1 MNVNIN
7 QLELPKASAY
17 AAEALEIIT
26 RPEPDSKKLERA
38 IMCDPILASTLLRY
52 ANSPLNRRY
61 HEITNVPAA
70 LRLLGLKSVH
80 SAIVTATMHSLLQDD
95 SALGKQ
101 IIEHMVDTSMMCKL
115 IARHCCRTAADDLEF
130 LGLIHDVGMLVLAS
144 NFAAPY
150 RRIVKTAMEEAIE
163 IDRLEYAE
171 FGLSHDSVSAHV
183 AHDFRLPALHVE
195 LLRSFHQREPITEVN
210 DDRARDICVL
220 ALAHR
225 LLNESVEAGPR
236 LPETILETGD
246 QLKHALSMS
255 DQTIDGIVG
264 EYSALTAGKTDAG

>member
-1 MNVNIN
+1 MDVNIN

-26 RPEPDSKKLERA
+26 GPEPDSKKLEQA

-80 SAIVTATMHSLLQDD
+80 SAIVTATMHSLLPDD
-95 SALGKQ
+95 SATGKQ
-101 IIEHMVDTSMMCKL
+101 ILGHMVAISMMCKL
-115 IARHCCRTAADDLEF
+115 IARHCCRAAADDLEF

-150 RRIVKTAMEEAIE
+150 RRIVETAMEEAVE

-225 LLNESVEAGPR
+225 LLNEYVGAGPC
-236 LPETILETGD
+236 LPETIHETSD
-246 QLKHALSMS
+246 QLKHALSVS
-255 DQTIDGIVG
+255 DQTIDRIIG
-264 EYSALTAGKTDAG
+264 EYSALTTGKNGTG

>member
-7 QLELPKASAY
+7 QLELPKASAH

-26 RPEPDSKKLERA
+26 GPEPDSKKLEQA

-61 HEITNVPAA
+61 HEITNVPEA
-70 LRLLGLKSVH
+70 LRLLGFRSVH
-80 SAIVTATMHSLLQDD
+80 SAIVTATMRSLLLDD
-95 SALGKQ
+95 SILGKQ
-101 IIEHMVDTSMMCKL
+101 ILEHMVETSMMCKL

-144 NFAAPY
+144 NFVASY
-150 RRIVKTAMEEAIE
+150 RKIVETAMEEAAE

-171 FGLSHDSVSAHV
+171 FGLSHDSVSAYV

-195 LLRSFHQREPITEVN
+195 LLRSFHQREPITEIN

-225 LLNESVEAGPR
+225 LLNEYVEASLC
-236 LPETILETGD
+236 LPETILETVD
-246 QLKHALSMS
+246 QLKHALSVS
-255 DQTIDGIVG
+255 DQTIEGIIA
-264 EYSALTAGKTDAG
+264 EYSELTAGKNGAG

>member
-1 MNVNIN
+1 LNVNIN

-26 RPEPDSKKLERA
+26 GPEPDSKKLERA

-52 ANSPLNRRY
+52 ANSPLNRR
-61 HEITNVPAA
+61 HHKITNVPAA

-80 SAIVTATMHSLLQDD
+80 SAIITATMHSLIPDD
-95 SALGKQ
+95 SVLGKQ
-101 IIEHMVDTSMMCKL
+101 ILEHMVDTSMMCKL
-115 IARHCCRTAADDLEF
+115 IACHCCRTAADDLEF

-144 NFAAPY
+144 NFAASY
-150 RRIVKTAMEEAIE
+150 QRIVKTAMEETVE

-183 AHDFRLPALHVE
+183 AHDFRLPALQVE
-195 LLRSFHQREPITEVN
+195 LLRSFHRRKPITEIN

-225 LLNESVEAGPR
+225 LLNEYGEDGSC
-236 LPETILETGD
+236 LPETIHETSD
-246 QLKHALSMS
+246 QLKHALSVS
-255 DQTIDGIVG
+255 DQTIEGIMD
-264 EYSALTAGKTDAG
+264 EYSALTAGKTGAG